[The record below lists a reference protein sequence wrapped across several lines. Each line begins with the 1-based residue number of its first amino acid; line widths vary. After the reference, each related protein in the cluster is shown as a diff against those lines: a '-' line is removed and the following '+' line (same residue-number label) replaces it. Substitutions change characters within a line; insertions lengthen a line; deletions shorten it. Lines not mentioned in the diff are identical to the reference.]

1 MKNQWLTFFSGRI
14 LVKVDGKGIERL
26 INKLTQSNLLMWK
39 VRRIKN
45 GSVVFFIALS
55 DLHKIRHISRGSECT
70 ISFVRGEGFPF
81 LWKRTMKNSG
91 FLVGVFLFFI
101 IAAILSNIT
110 WGIHIKGAD
119 PETEHKIRLELNKLG
134 IKVGSPHLLSG
145 KPGEI
150 QRKLTDSID
159 NITWVGVDLKG
170 TTYHF
175 QVVQKTEP
183 EQGDLLSPRHLVA
196 KKKAV
201 IAEMFVENGKPLV
214 KVHQYVEEGQILVS
228 GTIGN
233 ETQPL
238 NIPAKGEI
246 WGFTWYDSEVEIALE
261 SNFQVYTG
269 EEKRIHS
276 IKIGKTNLP
285 FWGFGKV
292 KYTHL
297 ETEIDDRNLYF
308 FGWKLP
314 IMYSEKTIREKE
326 EKHRI
331 FTAREALEEAK
342 DLARRELQIKI
353 PADARVDKEYI
364 LHEEVENG
372 KVKLLINFQVIENIA
387 EEKPIIQGE

>member
-1 MKNQWLTFFSGRI
+1 MGW
-14 LVKVDGKGIERL
+14 
-26 INKLTQSNLLMWK
+26 
-39 VRRIKN
+39 
-45 GSVVFFIALS
+45 
-55 DLHKIRHISRGSECT
+55 RG
-70 ISFVRGEGFPF
+70 
-81 LWKRTMKNSG
+81 
-91 FLVGVFLFFI
+91 
-101 IAAILSNIT
+101 
-110 WGIHIKGAD
+110 
-119 PETEHKIRLELNKLG
+119 
-134 IKVGSPHLLSG
+134 
-145 KPGEI
+145 
-150 QRKLTDSID
+150 
-159 NITWVGVDLKG
+159 LKG

-183 EQGDLLSPRHLVA
+183 EQGELLSPRHLVA

-233 ETQPL
+233 ENQSL

-276 IKIGKTNLP
+276 IKIGKMNLP

-342 DLARRELQIKI
+342 DLARRELQINI

-372 KVKLLINFQVIENIA
+372 KVKLLMNFQVIENIA